1 MTWKAG
7 LVLLTLGLVLDE
19 AVDLGNGSVEG
30 DDSEAMVGSV
40 QNQVLAHDRKANET
54 EITTGFGLR
63 RANLEVGQSRTRVS
77 ILVVNGEY
85 SQGGNNHKAVRI
97 WQLGVALL
105 PLRKDGC
112 RTYTA

>member
-1 MTWKAG
+1 MTRKYW
-7 LVLLTLGLVLDE
+7 LVLLTLGLVLEE

-30 DDSEAMVGSV
+30 DDGEAVVGSI

-77 ILVVNGEY
+77 IPVVNGGY
-85 SQGGNNHKAVRI
+85 FQ
-97 WQLGVALL
+97 
-105 PLRKDGC
+105 RKSTTVGQ
-112 RTYTA
+112 